1 MPRKKSKGNG
11 QGSVYPRKNTEG
23 KIVGYLG
30 AYYSPDGKRRYVS
43 AKSKSECERKLR
55 AAMVDADKGLVFD
68 AGKITVGQYLN
79 NWLSGIK
86 GTVRQRTWERY
97 EQFVRV
103 HLVPAFG
110 GIKLS
115 ALTRAHLKTL
125 YASKIDL
132 SPTTIR
138 HLHAA
143 IHKALDEAVA
153 DNLIPRNVATNI
165 KLPKMRKKEIHPLN
179 PDQAK
184 AFLEAARGDRYEAL
198 YVLAIHYGLRRGEL
212 LGLKWSD
219 LQGSTLQVRRTMSET
234 RIGRI
239 EEETKNGKGRRIEL
253 SEKALDALRNH
264 RRQQVRVKDSEYIF
278 PSTTGTPTN
287 SSNLMYRSFK
297 PTLKRA
303 GLPQIR
309 FHDLRHTCATIRFM
323 KGQHPKRVQELLG
336 HASIAMTMYTYSHVI
351 PGMGGHNGIMDDL

>member
-1 MPRKKSKGNG
+1 
-11 QGSVYPRKNTEG
+11 
-23 KIVGYLG
+23 
-30 AYYSPDGKRRYVS
+30 
-43 AKSKSECERKLR
+43 
-55 AAMVDADKGLVFD
+55 
-68 AGKITVGQYLN
+68 
-79 NWLSGIK
+79 
-86 GTVRQRTWERY
+86 
-97 EQFVRV
+97 
-103 HLVPAFG
+103 VPAFG

-219 LQGSTLQVRRTMSET
+219 LQGNTLQVRRTMSEA
-234 RIGRI
+234 RVGRI

-336 HASIAMTMYTYSHVI
+336 HASIAMTMDIYSHVI
-351 PGMGGHNGIMDDL
+351 PGMGDDNGIMDDL